1 MIADNKNL
9 NGTKIDE
16 IEKKILHHNH
26 DLYITTQEFNELK
39 SEKFDVRL
47 KQTNLKSKNDTDDFE
62 GKKTDF
68 DDEIKNLNKK
78 VTLNKAKHVLFQNE
92 LNKLSKKVKLL
103 STKELLTLNKAK
115 HVLLKNGLNKL
126 SKKVKLISTKSY

>member
-47 KQTNLKSKNDTDDFE
+47 KQTNLKSKNDIDDFE

-68 DDEIKNLNKK
+68 DDEIKNLKKK
-78 VTLNKAKHVLFQNE
+78 VTLNKAKHVLFQIE
-92 LNKLSKKVKLL
+92 LNKLSKKVKLI

-126 SKKVKLISTKSY
+126 SKKLN